1 MQAVNL
7 TAAAEATSFGAA
19 ADATDRPLVSP
30 WVLRDRARRWGQN
43 NHSLK
48 LFCPH
53 CFAVRSRMGQRSCN
67 GTNRTDRTYRSHVS
81 YLSNQSRAP
90 SRRSLDQPNARNGF
104 SPARRWRTP
113 LSRRGHESDCRAV
126 GFPRSRL
133 GNSDRRE
140 VGNKLRCMPMGKR
153 FLSSWHRKVDANS
166 VETRQMGSCRVPK
179 PGRGGHLVST
189 RQQRRHLFA

>member
-19 ADATDRPLVSP
+19 ADATDRPLVSA

-90 SRRSLDQPNARNGF
+90 SRRSLDQPNARSVF
-104 SPARRWRTP
+104 PSARRWRTP
-113 LSRRGHESDCRAV
+113 LSRRGHEADMNLTAALADFLGRAEAIRTAV
-126 GFPRSRL
+126 R
-133 GNSDRRE
+133 
-140 VGNKLRCMPMGKR
+140 
-153 FLSSWHRKVDANS
+153 
-166 VETRQMGSCRVPK
+166 
-179 PGRGGHLVST
+179 
-189 RQQRRHLFA
+189 